1 MNLHEYQ
8 SKQLFR
14 DFGIPVLD
22 GVTATTADE
31 AAERARSL
39 NVAGWVVKAQVHA
52 GGRGKAGGVKLANNL
67 EQVKVHASA
76 MLGKTLAT
84 KQTGDAGLPIN
95 IVLIEPQCEI
105 KQEFYVAA
113 VVDRSAQRVTI
124 MATRAGG
131 TEVEE
136 TAASDPSQ
144 FVREQINPVVGLMP
158 YQIRNI
164 GFGLGMPVEQI
175 TQLATVLNGLY
186 KLFVEKDA
194 SLVEINPLILD
205 GNEKLIA
212 LDAKINVDDNA
223 LFRHK
228 DIVALHDPSQEN
240 EKELQAQQH
249 QLNYISLN
257 GSIGCMVNGAGLAMA
272 TMDLIKIHGGEPA
285 NFLDVGGGTTKE
297 RVAEAFKLILSDPK
311 VKAVLVNIFGGIVRC
326 DLIAEGI
333 IAAVKDVKMNIPVVV
348 RLEGTN
354 AEAGRKL
361 LEASGLA
368 ITAGTTLTDAA
379 QQVVRAVIGGKS

>member
-31 AAERARSL
+31 AAERASSL

-67 EQVKVHASA
+67 EQVKAHALA
-76 MLGKTLAT
+76 MLGQTLAT
-84 KQTGDAGLPIN
+84 KQTGEAGLPIN

-131 TEVEE
+131 AEVEE
-136 TAASDPSQ
+136 TAAADPSQ
-144 FVREQINPVVGLMP
+144 FVREKINPIVGLMP

-164 GFGLGMPVEQI
+164 GFGLGMPLEQI
-175 TQLATVLNGLY
+175 AQLATVLNGLY
-186 KLFVEKDA
+186 KLFIEKDA

>member
-31 AAERARSL
+31 AAERASSL

-67 EQVKVHASA
+67 EQVKAHALA
-76 MLGKTLAT
+76 MLGQTLAT
-84 KQTGDAGLPIN
+84 KQTGEAGLPIN

-136 TAASDPSQ
+136 TAAADPSQ
-144 FVREQINPVVGLMP
+144 FVREQINPIVGLMP

-164 GFGLGMPVEQI
+164 GFGLGMPLEQI
-175 TQLATVLNGLY
+175 AQLATVLNGLY
-186 KLFVEKDA
+186 KLFIEKDA